1 MNWINRHNPFFVFI
15 EWWDEDT
22 GKWRLSRIIFWKYW
36 VLRLINAQILTW
48 RKQNGHLNEMSP
60 IRRSTSKYTY

>member
-36 VLRLINAQILTW
+36 VLRLINAPDIDLAQVEW
-48 RKQNGHLNEMSP
+48 
-60 IRRSTSKYTY
+60 TS